1 MTLEEAIHRMTAGA
15 ASNHGIQ
22 DRGRIEAG
30 MYADLVLFD
39 PETVADRSTTEEPHA
54 RATGIETVWINGHL
68 VSQNGRESRQRYG
81 RVLRRQAIQ

>member
-1 MTLEEAIHRMTAGA
+1 MTAGA
-15 ASNHGIQ
+15 ASNHGIH
-22 DRGRIEAG
+22 DRGRIEEG

-81 RVLRRQAIQ
+81 RVLRRQPGL